1 MRNSKYAEEEMV
13 NVESCIHQNCM
24 NTSDEKKK
32 IKQLKYKCENELSYE
47 QTATTLTTNTFNNTI
62 EQDK

>member
-1 MRNSKYAEEEMV
+1 MV

-32 IKQLKYKCENELSYE
+32 IKQLKYKRENELSYE
-47 QTATTLTTNTFNNTI
+47 QTATTLTNNTFNNTI